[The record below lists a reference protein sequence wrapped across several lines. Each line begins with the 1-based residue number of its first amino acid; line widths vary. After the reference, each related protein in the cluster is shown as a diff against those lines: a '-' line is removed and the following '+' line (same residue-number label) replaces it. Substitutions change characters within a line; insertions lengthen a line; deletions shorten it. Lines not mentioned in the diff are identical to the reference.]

1 MGEPPHGR
9 LVPPAS
15 EPEVVR
21 LNAKDAL
28 GRQGEQLAAE
38 HLQQAGYRILARNWR
53 CAEGEIDIVAV
64 DRRVLVAC
72 EVKTRSG
79 TGYGTPLEAITWK
92 KRRRLR
98 RLAINWVT
106 AHGVL
111 FDEVRVDVV
120 AVLKTRTGDFTVEHI
135 RGVG

>member
-1 MGEPPHGR
+1 MGEPPRGR
-9 LVPPAS
+9 LVPRAS

-21 LNAKDAL
+21 LNTKDAL

-38 HLQQAGYRILARNWR
+38 HLQQAGFRILARNWR

-120 AVLKTRTGDFTVEHI
+120 AVLKTPAGDFAIEHI
-135 RGVG
+135 PGVG

>member
-1 MGEPPHGR
+1 M
-9 LVPPAS
+9 VT
-15 EPEVVR
+15 
-21 LNAKDAL
+21 LNTKDAL

-38 HLQQAGYRILARNWR
+38 HLQRAGFRILDRNWR

-79 TGYGTPLEAITWK
+79 TEYGTPLEAVDWK

-98 RLAINWVT
+98 RLAVNWVM

-120 AVLKTRTGDFTVEHI
+120 SVLKTGSGDFTIEHI
-135 RGVG
+135 PGVG

>member
-1 MGEPPHGR
+1 
-9 LVPPAS
+9 
-15 EPEVVR
+15 VVR

-38 HLQQAGYRILARNWR
+38 YLQRAGFRILDRNWR
-53 CAEGEIDIVAV
+53 CVEGEIDIVAV

-92 KRRRLR
+92 KRKRLR
-98 RLAINWVT
+98 RLAISWV

-120 AVLKTRTGDFTVEHI
+120 AVLKSQSGDFTIEHI

>member
-1 MGEPPHGR
+1 M
-9 LVPPAS
+9 
-15 EPEVVR
+15 
-21 LNAKDAL
+21 NATDAL

-38 HLQQAGYRILARNWR
+38 HLQRAGFRVLDRNWR

-79 TGYGTPLEAITWK
+79 TGYGTPLEAVDWR

-98 RLAINWVT
+98 RLAVNWVM

-120 AVLKTRTGDFTVEHI
+120 SVLKTGSGDFTIEHI
-135 RGVG
+135 PGVG

>member
-1 MGEPPHGR
+1 MGEPSRRHP
-9 LVPPAS
+9 VPPAS

-28 GRQGEQLAAE
+28 GRQGEQLATE
-38 HLQQAGYRILARNWR
+38 HLQRAGFRILARNWR

-120 AVLKTRTGDFTVEHI
+120 AVLKTHAGDFTIEHI

>member
-1 MGEPPHGR
+1 M
-9 LVPPAS
+9 
-15 EPEVVR
+15 
-21 LNAKDAL
+21 NAKDAL

-38 HLQQAGYRILARNWR
+38 HLQQAGFRILDRNWR
-53 CAEGEIDIVAV
+53 CGEGEIDIVAV

-79 TGYGTPLEAITWK
+79 TGYGTPLEAVDWR

-98 RLAINWVT
+98 RLAVNWVM

-120 AVLKTRTGDFTVEHI
+120 TVLKTGSGDFTIEHI
-135 RGVG
+135 PGVG

>member
-1 MGEPPHGR
+1 MDEPPRGR

-106 AHGVL
+106 ANGVL

-120 AVLKTRTGDFTVEHI
+120 AVLKTQARGFTIEHI

>member
-1 MGEPPHGR
+1 
-9 LVPPAS
+9 
-15 EPEVVR
+15 VVT

-28 GRQGEQLAAE
+28 GRQGEQLATE
-38 HLQQAGYRILARNWR
+38 HLQRAGFRILDRNWR

-79 TGYGTPLEAITWK
+79 TGYGTPLEAVDWR

-98 RLAINWVT
+98 RLAVNWVM

-120 AVLKTRTGDFTVEHI
+120 TVLKTGSGDFTIEHI
-135 RGVG
+135 PGVG